1 MYSGVVYATSRLC
14 YKPTKGVADVRD
26 IFPRIYGNGTTKA
39 RIGTAVQTG
48 TLPHAFLIDGERGS
62 GKMTLAL
69 EIAAALNCENKDS
82 ATHTLPCYSCSN
94 CKRILGGGHVDVHVM
109 GLADGR
115 ATIGVNEI
123 KELRADMF
131 LSSTESDYKI
141 YIVRDAERMTPEA
154 QNALLIVL
162 EEPPRNVV
170 IMLLASGTDKILT
183 TIKSRAQ
190 YIAMSRFSPE
200 EIAEYLTASDDDA
213 ARVARSDK
221 EGFTL
226 AVASACGSIGR
237 AKELLT
243 PGRREAIAEERQ
255 ETVDIV
261 RLFDRNAPYS
271 ELYRAVMELPK
282 KRPELSDSLE
292 RLITATRDLIAI
304 RYDEDAPLS
313 FFYDRAQ
320 ARSLAMATDTARL
333 FKIYDIITSAHE
345 DNYKNANIT
354 ALLSLLAAGIKTA

>member
-1 MYSGVVYATSRLC
+1 M
-14 YKPTKGVADVRD
+14 RD
-26 IFPRIYGNGTTKA
+26 IFPRIYGNGATKA
-39 RIGTAVQTG
+39 RIGTAIQTG
-48 TLPHAFLIDGERGS
+48 TLPHAFLIDGESGS

-69 EIAAALNCENKDS
+69 EIAAALNCEYKDS
-82 ATHTLPCYSCSN
+82 VVHSLPCYDCNN
-94 CKRILGGGHVDVHVM
+94 CRRILGGGHVDVHVI
-109 GLADGR
+109 GLTDGR
-115 ATIGVNEI
+115 ATIGVNEV
-123 KELRADMF
+123 KEMRSDMF

-162 EEPPRNVV
+162 EEPPRNVI

-190 YIAMSRFSPE
+190 YIAMSRFRAE
-200 EIAEYLTASDDDA
+200 EIGEYLIKSDENA
-213 ARVARSDK
+213 ARVAKTDNA
-221 EGFTL
+221 GFTL

-243 PGRREAIAEERQ
+243 PGRREAIAEERE
-255 ETVDIV
+255 ETVGIV
-261 RLFDRNAPYS
+261 RLFDRNAPYG

-304 RYDEDAPLS
+304 RYDESAPLS
-313 FFYDRAQ
+313 FFYDRSE
-320 ARSLAMATDTARL
+320 ARALAMATDTARL
-333 FKIYDIITSAHE
+333 FKIYDIINSAHE